1 MTDVCDFTVFFE
13 RQKAARI
20 AHDEALTAIARA
32 FGRIGIDC
40 HPIWAERF
48 VEALRAEGFEAAK
61 FRRPPEASIPWR
73 AARGS

>member
-1 MTDVCDFTVFFE
+1 MTDVFDFIVFLK
-13 RQKAARI
+13 RRKAAQI
-20 AHDEALTAIARA
+20 AHNEALTAIARA

-61 FRRPPEASIPWR
+61 FRR
-73 AARGS
+73 